1 MTTSTP
7 PSVYFNGIT
16 FNPTYFE
23 DATQTITK
31 KEADSRY
38 LIKTVSDTSTL
49 KQYFLGGIE
58 CGGSSISTSTLYAD
72 DIHCEFPDVIMTIAN
87 LQTVGLLDIACN
99 GNRTGDLNIASGKN
113 TSSSQSIN
121 IGSNNALATGQVI
134 NINRPLT
141 IGYTVSPSLLTQ
153 IGGTTFN
160 TGTAIVYTATGSK
173 TLATLTS
180 IPIGIYQVFYSVSTT
195 ITVASATLTEQ
206 TTTISN
212 TTNNTTS
219 GTVFN
224 LMSTSE
230 YLHTTR
236 IVGHNMTITGG
247 GILTNT
253 TASNTIYLNQRFVF
267 TAGPTL
273 TSTGHVRVVRIG

>member
-49 KQYFLGGIE
+49 QQNFLGGIQ
-58 CGGSSISTSTLYAD
+58 CGGSTVSSSQIIVD
-72 DIHCEFPDVIMTIAN
+72 DIHSEFPDVSMTIGN
-87 LQTVGLLDIACN
+87 LQINGLLDI
-99 GNRTGDLNIASGKN
+99 GGGFSRTGEINIASGKN
-113 TSSSQSIN
+113 TNSTQLIN

-153 IGGTTFN
+153 IGGTSFN

-195 ITVASATLTEQ
+195 ITVLQVILTEQ

-212 TTNNTTS
+212 ATNNTTS

-224 LMSTSE
+224 LISTSE

-247 GILTNT
+247 GILVNT

>member
-38 LIKTVSDTSTL
+38 LIKTVSDTTTL
-49 KQYFLGGIE
+49 KQNFLGGIS
-58 CGGSSISTSTLYAD
+58 CGGSTISVSTLLTAD
-72 DIHCEFPDVIMTIAN
+72 IVSDGPTQDLTIGNSQSSGILDLGCDVSRTGNINIAN
-87 LQTVGLLDIACN
+87 T
-99 GNRTGDLNIASGKN
+99 KN
-113 TSSSQSIN
+113 TNTAQSIN

-180 IPIGIYQVFYSVSTT
+180 IPIGIYQVFYSVATA

-212 TTNNTTS
+212 TTNNTTT

-224 LMSTSE
+224 LISTSE

-236 IVGHNMTITGG
+236 IIGHNMTITGG

-253 TASNTIYLNQRFVF
+253 TASTTIYLNQRFVF

-273 TSTGHVRVVRIG
+273 TCTGHVRIVRIG

>member
-49 KQYFLGGIE
+49 QQNFLGGIS
-58 CGGSSISTSTLYAD
+58 CGGSTISVSTLLTADIVSDGPTQDLTIGNSQSSGILDLGCDVSRTGNINISTT
-72 DIHCEFPDVIMTIAN
+72 
-87 LQTVGLLDIACN
+87 
-99 GNRTGDLNIASGKN
+99 KN

-121 IGSNNALATGQVI
+121 IGSKNALATGQVI

-195 ITVASATLTEQ
+195 ISVASATLTEQ
-206 TTTISN
+206 TTVISN
-212 TTNNTTS
+212 ATNNTTS

-224 LMSTSE
+224 LMLTSE
-230 YLHTTR
+230 YLHQTR
-236 IVGHNMTITGG
+236 IIGHNMTITGG

-253 TASNTIYLNQRFVF
+253 TASTTIYLNQRFVF

-273 TSTGHVRVVRIG
+273 TSTGHVRIVRIG

>member
-38 LIKTVSDTSTL
+38 LIKTVSDTTTL
-49 KQYFLGGIE
+49 KQNFLGGIN
-58 CGGSSISTSTLYAD
+58 CGASSVTTNKLYAD
-72 DIHCEFPDVIMTIAN
+72 DIHSEFPDVLMTIGN
-87 LQTVGLLDIACN
+87 LQTVGLLDIGC
-99 GNRTGDLNIASGKN
+99 GYDRTGEINIANTKN
-113 TSSSQSIN
+113 TNTAQSIN

-153 IGGTTFN
+153 IGGTAFN
-160 TGTAIVYTATGSK
+160 TGSAIVYTATGSK
-173 TLATLTS
+173 TLATLSS
-180 IPIGIYQVFYSVSTT
+180 IPIGIYQVFYSVSTAITGATT
-195 ITVASATLTEQ
+195 ILTEQ

-212 TTNNTTS
+212 ATNNTTS
-219 GTVFN
+219 GAVLN

-230 YLHTTR
+230 YLHVTR

-247 GILTNT
+247 GILVNT

-267 TAGPTL
+267 TALPTL
-273 TSTGHVRVVRIG
+273 TCTGHVRIVRIG

>member
-38 LIKTVSDTSTL
+38 LIKTVSDTTTL
-49 KQYFLGGIE
+49 KQNFLGGIQ
-58 CGGSSISTSTLYAD
+58 CGGSTVSSSQIIVD
-72 DIHCEFPDVIMTIAN
+72 DIHSEFPDVSMTIGN
-87 LQTVGLLDIACN
+87 LQINGLLDI
-99 GNRTGDLNIASGKN
+99 GGGFSRTGEINIASGKN
-113 TSSSQSIN
+113 TNSTQLIN

-153 IGGTTFN
+153 IGGTSFN

-195 ITVASATLTEQ
+195 ITVLQVILTEQ

-212 TTNNTTS
+212 ATNNTTS

-224 LMSTSE
+224 LISTSE

-247 GILTNT
+247 GILVNT

>member
-49 KQYFLGGIE
+49 KQNFLGGIQ
-58 CGGSSISTSTLYAD
+58 CGGSTVSSSQIIVD
-72 DIHCEFPDVIMTIAN
+72 DIHSEFPDVSMTIGN
-87 LQTVGLLDIACN
+87 LQINGLLDI
-99 GNRTGDLNIASGKN
+99 GGGFSRTGEINIASGKN
-113 TSSSQSIN
+113 TNSTQLIN

-153 IGGTTFN
+153 IGGTSFN

-195 ITVASATLTEQ
+195 ITVLQVILTEQ

-212 TTNNTTS
+212 ATNNTTS

-224 LMSTSE
+224 LISTSE

-247 GILTNT
+247 GILVNT